1 MKNNYIKIVLM
12 SRIFTKRI
20 HNEIAMYKKNDFTY
34 PNLYIRPLQND
45 LHKWYFIVYNLVDTD
60 FEGGYYFGHVKL
72 STEYP
77 LKAPDFIFYTP
88 NGRFEVNHKIC
99 TSFSSYHQ
107 NSYSSS
113 QIIVTMLQGLISFMT
128 DTKKTTGIG
137 EIKNSREVKQKYA
150 QESIKWNKTCKLYND
165 IFGEIDVE
173 GLVRL

>member
-1 MKNNYIKIVLM
+1 M